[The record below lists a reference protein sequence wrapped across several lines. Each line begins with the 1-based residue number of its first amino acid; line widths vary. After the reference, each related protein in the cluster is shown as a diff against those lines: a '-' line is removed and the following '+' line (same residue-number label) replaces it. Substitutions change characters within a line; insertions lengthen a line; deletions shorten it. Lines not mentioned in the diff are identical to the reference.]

1 MKAVLCKQYGPPE
14 SLVLEEVAS
23 LTPGPNQVVVAV
35 HASAANFPDTLAI
48 QGKFLSQFK
57 RDFPFSP
64 GGEAAGTIKQ
74 LGDGVSG
81 FAIGD
86 RVIANCGGGGFAEEL
101 LVDAANLIPLPQGIP
116 MEIGASLV
124 IAFGTTIHAL
134 RDRAQIRP
142 GETLLVLGAA
152 GGCGLAAVELGKLM
166 GARVIAAASSAEKL
180 ALCKQHGADETID
193 YCAED
198 LRERVRQLTDGRGVD
213 VVYDTVGGA
222 YTEPALRSLAWYGR
236 LLVIGFAAGDIPKLP
251 LNLVLLK
258 SGAIIGVY
266 YNHWSHREPQQ
277 YQADLHELLRWIA
290 DGRIKPRITAY
301 PLEEAV
307 VALRSVAERRSVGKV
322 VVTTALGRQGSNQL
336 RIA

>member
-14 SLVLEEVAS
+14 SLVLEDVAS
-23 LTPGPNQVVVAV
+23 PTPGWNQVVVAV

-64 GGEAAGTIKQ
+64 GGEAAGTVKQ
-74 LGDGVSG
+74 MGGGVSG

-101 LVDAANLIPLPQGIP
+101 LVDAANLISLPKGVS
-116 MEIGASLV
+116 MEVGASLV
-124 IAFGTTIHAL
+124 IAYGTTIHAL
-134 RDRAQIRP
+134 RDRAQIKP

-166 GARVIAAASSAEKL
+166 GARVIAAASNAEKL
-180 ALCKQHGADETID
+180 ALCRQYGADETIN
-193 YCAED
+193 YTGED
-198 LRERVRQLTDGRGVD
+198 LRDRIRQLTDDRGVD
-213 VVYDTVGGA
+213 VVYDAVGGG
-222 YTEPALRSLAWYGR
+222 YTEPALRSLAWCGR
-236 LLVIGFAAGDIPKLP
+236 LLVIGFTAGAIPKPP

-258 SGAIIGVY
+258 SGAIVGVY
-266 YNHWSHREPQQ
+266 YNHWSRREPQQ
-277 YQADLHELLRWIA
+277 YQADLHELLQWIA
-290 DGRIKPRITAY
+290 DGRLKPRITTY

-307 VALRSVAERRSVGKV
+307 AALRSVADRKSVGKV
-322 VVTTALGRQGSNQL
+322 VVTTALGRQGT
-336 RIA
+336 